1 MTLPVPGGAVVDA
14 VEEFGTGVELAMPRA
29 APGAEPDELLD
40 WLCVWVLDCCEAE
53 RAEAEGGAW
62 GRKAARKEE
71 RKKGRCEDGIV
82 RDGWLGKQRCR
93 QPGVRCVDQGK
104 VEMAQK
110 QAVTGVWFGNPR
122 PLIAHKF
129 LRRKG

>member
-1 MTLPVPGGAVVDA
+1 MTLPAPGAPAVVEA
-14 VEEFGTGVELAMPRA
+14 GEELGPGVELAMPRA

-82 RDGWLGKQRCR
+82 GERGGWLGETKMPAAVGVRAASIKTKQRWSR
-93 QPGVRCVDQGK
+93 SKR
-104 VEMAQK
+104 
-110 QAVTGVWFGNPR
+110 
-122 PLIAHKF
+122 
-129 LRRKG
+129 